1 MLSKKEGEGGLP
13 EGGRVL
19 SKKGGGGLVEGG
31 GGVVLLAVGAGGRSP
46 R

>member
-13 EGGRVL
+13 EGGGVL
-19 SKKGGGGLVEGG
+19 SKKGGLVEGG
-31 GGVVLLAVGAGGRSP
+31 GVVLLADGAGGRSP